1 MTGFLARVRAEAA
14 EAEAEAGAAAPA
26 PARDAAPRGL
36 LGGIANDDTTIL
48 PRPVPH
54 HVPLVPVPH
63 REGVLPLAIDLL
75 DSAETF
81 TAISTVAGD
90 LVANGRVAKFLIDR
104 RDLAAPVV
112 RFVNGNFLQGGEVPD
127 AAKYHYYFAQAAYGI
142 PESLDEFNSVTYF
155 TQDKRYIAGTVR
167 TYLIGDS
174 AEPVYGLQFYPQD
187 LIREQLVVDAITL
200 LLAAIPI
207 AGASFAFVPT
217 GSQQT
222 TATVADRL
230 SELGAPVLPIDRI
243 LDGIRYIPLNTGEAW
258 GYLRIFPPDNDD
270 LSPADIP
277 VFDELPLDL
286 SVVAGV
292 LTHAV
297 QDTNSHV
304 NLKSKERQTPNA
316 VLRDAAPDHPRL
328 APFAGQPVHFVV
340 GKDDFVLEA
349 STDDVVKAKL
359 AERTDRPLQT
369 LTWQPE
375 TALRSFTELASG
387 TPQAAKA
394 AAARYGSKAAN
405 LGFLAHRSVLGRVT
419 DAASPSGTRGYDLV
433 PQGFAVPL
441 QAYRDFID
449 HPPNSDVKALI
460 DAFVDDE
467 QAGRLTPKQ
476 RVRRVEEIQDGIM
489 AASFPP
495 GALEAVRAK
504 LDAVLPGVKKVKV
517 RSSANAEDV
526 KGFDG
531 AGLYDSYAADTT
543 KRDRPIGPCIV
554 EEDAAS
560 DGEVKRKVRPKS
572 VGCAIKAVYASLW
585 NKRAVEER
593 SFARIDQTSVA
604 MGLAI
609 LPVYD
614 TESEVA
620 ANAVIV
626 TRVLNS
632 DELYGYSLSV
642 QLGDNLVTNPDPG
655 TYSEVTVAGFYGDDE
670 PMSLSITR
678 FAKPTPD
685 APVRTEPVLPPE
697 RMVELV
703 DLAKRIERAYC
714 RATPGYFRGG
724 CANVAG
730 ANGEEKENSLDLE
743 VKILENGHLVMKQ
756 VREFGGR

>member
-1 MTGFLARVRAEAA
+1 MTGFLARPRAGAEQAEA
-14 EAEAEAGAAAPA
+14 
-26 PARDAAPRGL
+26 DAQRTELTAVEPQSRARGL
-36 LGGIANDDTTIL
+36 LGTVEEDPTIL
-48 PRPVPH
+48 ARPVPH
-54 HVPLVPVPH
+54 PAPLVPHP
-63 REGVLPLAIDLL
+63 REVSALPLAIEEL
-75 DSAETF
+75 DTADDF
-81 TAISTVAGD
+81 AAISTVAGD

-104 RDLAAPVV
+104 RDAAAPVV
-112 RFVNGNFLQGGEVPD
+112 RFVNGNYTQNGRTPD
-127 AAKYHYYFAQAAYGI
+127 AAKYHYYFAQVAYGI

-155 TQDKRYIAGTVR
+155 TQDKRYIAGTLR
-167 TYLIGDS
+167 TYQLSDS
-174 AEPVYGLQFYPQD
+174 PDPVYGLQFYPQD
-187 LIREQLVVDAITL
+187 LIREELVVEAITL
-200 LLAAIPI
+200 LMAKIPI
-207 AGASFAFVPT
+207 AGARFAFVPT

-230 SELGAPVLPIDRI
+230 ADLGAPVLPIDRI

-270 LSPADIP
+270 LSPSDIP

-304 NLKSKERQTPNA
+304 NLKSKERKTPNA
-316 VLRDAAPDHPRL
+316 VLRDAARDNPRL
-328 APFAGQPVHFVV
+328 APFADQPVHFVV
-340 GKDDFVLEA
+340 GKDDFTLEA
-349 STDDVVKAKL
+349 TTDEIVRAKL
-359 AERTDRPLQT
+359 AEKLSAPLTT

-394 AAARYGSKAAN
+394 AAQRYGSKAAN
-405 LGFLAHRSVLGRVT
+405 LGFLAHRTVLGRVM
-419 DAASPSGTRGYDLV
+419 DATSPSGTRGYDLV

-441 QAYRDFID
+441 QAYQDFID

-460 DAFVDDE
+460 DAFVKDE
-467 QAGRLTPKQ
+467 QAGMLAPKQ

-504 LDAVLPGVKKVKV
+504 LEEVLPGVKKVKV

-543 KRDRPIGPCIV
+543 KRDRPIGPCMV
-554 EEDAAS
+554 EEEDGG
-560 DGEVKRKVRPKS
+560 DGEVKRKIKPKS
-572 VGCAIKAVYASLW
+572 VGCAIKGVYASLW

-593 SFARIDQTSVA
+593 SFARIDQTSIA

-614 TESEVA
+614 AESEVA

-626 TRVLNS
+626 TRVLNT
-632 DELYGYSLSV
+632 DDVYGYSLSV
-642 QLGDNLVTNPDPG
+642 QVGNNLVTNPDPG

-678 FAKPTPD
+678 FAKPRPD
-685 APVRTEPVLPPE
+685 APQRTEPVLPTE
-697 RMVELV
+697 RMLELV
-703 DLAKRIERAYC
+703 DLAKRVERAYC
-714 RATPGYFRGG
+714 RATPGYFDGG